1 MRTDTTICLNYYKD
15 NGDKRSLQDRI
26 YHTGGGVALTITTC
40 FHYNILEIVYEQQE
54 TGDASPE

>member
-1 MRTDTTICLNYYKD
+1 MKTDETICLNYYKD

-26 YHTGGGVALTITTC
+26 YHTGGAAPAMTTS

-54 TGDASPE
+54 ADEAPD

>member
-26 YHTGGGVALTITTC
+26 YHTGGGSLDDNDL
-40 FHYNILEIVYEQQE
+40 FSL
-54 TGDASPE
+54 